1 MYAVFMGRFREC
13 SRKGD
18 VTVAALGLAL
28 CAVLGLMGQPDWAWS
43 AAMAATLGLRR
54 SAPVACAAVATV
66 VSVVHLLTEAA
77 LLFPGDVVLLAAAYS
92 VAAYA
97 DGRRR
102 RVAPV
107 LGLVVV
113 GVLGASLPAR
123 GVAPTQGALVAGLVA
138 ASLVAAWAAGLLRR
152 RTLQALRDAEHRRL
166 LSERNAQARSQLAAY
181 EERERINDEMHDVLA
196 HTLTSVVVQAES
208 GRAIAADREVAELFE
223 TISRASRSALGEVRA
238 LLAPS
243 DQEGTYPA
251 PGLTPSLDDLDD
263 LLAGVEAAGQHVE
276 CRTSGTP
283 SDLEPGLSLAVY
295 RVVQES
301 LTNAQRH
308 GTGDAVRL
316 TLEWAC
322 DRLSVTVSNSVDNP
336 VGPGADSVLLREN
349 RGLAGIRRR
358 CTLYGG
364 SLHYGFHHG
373 TRNDPHGD
381 PHGHHRTDP
390 GHHDVSQYD
399 HRDSHGPADTFTL
412 VATWPLTVAA
422 EAATGVSGVSTD
434 APEGSERR

>member
-1 MYAVFMGRFREC
+1 MEPDQPPRDLGLRGGAV
-13 SRKGD
+13 D
-18 VTVAALGLAL
+18 VAAAALGVVL
-28 CAVLGLMGQPDWAWS
+28 CVLLGLAGQPDWAWS

-54 SAPVACAAVATV
+54 TAPVACAAVATV
-66 VSVVHLLTEAA
+66 VSVAHLLAEAA
-77 LLFPGDVVLLAAAYS
+77 PLFPGDLVLLAAAYS

-107 LGLVVV
+107 MGLVVV
-113 GVLGASLPAR
+113 GVLAASLPAR
-123 GVAPTQGALVAGLVA
+123 GVAPAEGALAVGLVG
-138 ASLVAAWAAGLLRR
+138 ASLVVAWVVGLLRR
-152 RTLQALRDAEHRRL
+152 RTLQALHDAEHRRL

-208 GRAIAADREVAELFE
+208 GRAIAASGEVADLFE
-223 TISRASRSALGEVRA
+223 TISRTGRSALGEVRV

-243 DQEGTYPA
+243 DQEGAHPALLGLA
-251 PGLTPSLDDLDD
+251 PGLDDLDD
-263 LLAGVEAAGQHVE
+263 LLAGVEASGQRVE
-276 CRTSGTP
+276 RRTTGTP
-283 SDLEPGLSLAVY
+283 VGLDPGLSAAVY

-308 GTGDAVRL
+308 GTGDTVRL
-316 TLEWAC
+316 TLDWAP
-322 DRLSVTVSNSVDNP
+322 DQLRVTVSNAVDEP
-336 VGPGADSVLLREN
+336 ADPGAADASLREH

-358 CTLYGG
+358 CRLYGG

-390 GHHDVSQYD
+390 SHHDASQYD
-399 HRDSHGPADTFTL
+399 YRDSHGPADTFTL

-422 EAATGVSGVSTD
+422 ETATGVSGVSTD
-434 APEGSERR
+434 APRGQ